1 MHSPSIPRAGG
12 DHIGP
17 SSSVARR
24 ARAVA
29 PRALAVYCALSLV
42 LWARLGWADETPA
55 PEAAQHVDDDVL
67 LSPSLSAEE
76 EAAIEAALAAD
87 IAAAPN
93 NAEPAPLATAGSS
106 LAATT
111 GTTWQSV
118 STNLAA
124 MNPAIA
130 VILDAGIAWF
140 SDDDV
145 LQRGGHD
152 PTSTGFFLQQVELSM
167 GASVDPFFRF
177 DSNIVF
183 AQFGVE
189 VEEAYATT
197 LGLPWSL
204 QVRGGQFLTHF
215 GRSNGTH
222 PHSWSFVD
230 QPLVLG
236 TFFGGEGSRGL
247 GAEVSWLAP
256 LPWYAEVV
264 ASATEAGG
272 ECCAR
277 SFFGGDALPVRTP
290 LDVVGTFALKQFFP
304 FGDDW
309 SLSAGFSSQ
318 LGPNPTGPTNRTEL
332 YGADLYLRWRPT
344 ADPGRQSVSVTAE
357 ALHRRRQVP
366 GSLLT
371 DSGFYAQAVWQ
382 FALQYEL
389 GARVEAVHV
398 SANDPLGDDAGLS
411 TRSSVE
417 AAFYPSHFSRVRWQ
431 AALGSPPD
439 GTSALATRIADPV
452 WSTFLALEVLVG
464 AHGAHHF

>member
-1 MHSPSIPRAGG
+1 MCTLRLSPAGG
-12 DHIGP
+12 EPHGRFLD
-17 SSSVARR
+17 VARLRR
-24 ARAVA
+24 AFAARL
-29 PRALAVYCALSLV
+29 PALCSALLCALG
-42 LWARLGWADETPA
+42 ADAAWADEVPA
-55 PEAAQHVDDDVL
+55 PVEDQVVDLETAPPLSLEEA
-67 LSPSLSAEE
+67 
-76 EAAIEAALAAD
+76 AAIEAALAAD
-87 IAAAPN
+87 
-93 NAEPAPLATAGSS
+93 LATTQGPATAASPGAG
-106 LAATT
+106 T
-111 GTTWQSV
+111 GGPSPMTTTWQSV

-130 VILDAGIAWF
+130 VILDAGLAWF
-140 SDDDV
+140 SSDDEA

-197 LGLPWSL
+197 LGLPGSL
-204 QVRGGQFLTHF
+204 QLRAGQFLTHF

-247 GAEVSWLAP
+247 GAEMSWLAP

-277 SFFGGDALPVRTP
+277 SFLGGASLPVRSP
-290 LDVVGTFALKQFFP
+290 LDVVGTFAFKQFFP
-304 FGDDW
+304 FSDDW
-309 SLSAGFSSQ
+309 SLAAGLSSQ
-318 LGPNPTGPTNRTEL
+318 LGPNPTGPQNRTEL
-332 YGADLYLRWRPT
+332 YGVDLYLRWRPT
-344 ADPGRQSVSVTAE
+344 ADPGRQSVSLTAE

-366 GSLLT
+366 DAVLT
-371 DSGFYAQAVWQ
+371 DGGLYAQAVWQ
-382 FALQYEL
+382 FALQYEV
-389 GARVEAVHV
+389 GARIEAVSV
-398 SANDPLGDDAGLS
+398 SADDPLGDNAGLT

-417 AAFYPSHFSRVRWQ
+417 AAFYPSHFSRLRWQ
-431 AALGSPPD
+431 AAFGTPPE
-439 GTSALATRIADPV
+439 SAAAFTTRIGDPV

-464 AHGAHHF
+464 AHGAHNF